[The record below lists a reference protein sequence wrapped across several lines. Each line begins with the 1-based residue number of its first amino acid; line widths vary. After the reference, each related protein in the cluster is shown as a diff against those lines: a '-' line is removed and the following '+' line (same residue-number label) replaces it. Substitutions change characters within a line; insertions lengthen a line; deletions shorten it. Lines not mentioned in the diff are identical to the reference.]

1 MCLVGLYEYGQSAF
15 VRYWHLAGITLG
27 AQNVC
32 FRGKSGHHEL
42 TPSYPLM
49 TQSGHV
55 DAIALAIVP
64 QNREL
69 DMPDYMFFMHDDA
82 RDGEN
87 DWEPYLTK
95 LKANGS
101 FEGGS
106 AIGNGVCVRKGGEVP
121 SLTAHL
127 TGYIRVNA
135 DDLDHARSLLAGNP
149 HFEAGGT
156 VEIRALP
163 RTD

>member
-1 MCLVGLYEYGQSAF
+1 
-15 VRYWHLAGITLG
+15 
-27 AQNVC
+27 
-32 FRGKSGHHEL
+32 
-42 TPSYPLM
+42 
-49 TQSGHV
+49 
-55 DAIALAIVP
+55 
-64 QNREL
+64 
-69 DMPDYMFFMHDDA
+69 MPDYMFFMHDDV

-95 LKANGS
+95 LKAKRS

-135 DDLDHARSLLAGNP
+135 DDLDHARSDFQKSADIGQRISS
-149 HFEAGGT
+149 HFWRGQS
-156 VEIRALP
+156 LC
-163 RTD
+163 

>member
-1 MCLVGLYEYGQSAF
+1 
-15 VRYWHLAGITLG
+15 
-27 AQNVC
+27 
-32 FRGKSGHHEL
+32 
-42 TPSYPLM
+42 
-49 TQSGHV
+49 
-55 DAIALAIVP
+55 
-64 QNREL
+64 
-69 DMPDYMFFMHDDA
+69 MPDYMFFMHDDV

-106 AIGNGVCVRKGGEVP
+106 AIGNGVCVRKSGEVP

-127 TGYIRVNA
+127 TGYIRVTA

>member
-1 MCLVGLYEYGQSAF
+1 
-15 VRYWHLAGITLG
+15 
-27 AQNVC
+27 
-32 FRGKSGHHEL
+32 
-42 TPSYPLM
+42 
-49 TQSGHV
+49 
-55 DAIALAIVP
+55 
-64 QNREL
+64 
-69 DMPDYMFFMHDDA
+69 MPDYMFFMHDDA

-149 HFEAGGT
+149 HFEGNPGVATDRLTSKSQRTLGSALAATFGGDNLFAELSGPKWRAPSLAAGGK
-156 VEIRALP
+156 RLA
-163 RTD
+163 

>member
-1 MCLVGLYEYGQSAF
+1 
-15 VRYWHLAGITLG
+15 
-27 AQNVC
+27 
-32 FRGKSGHHEL
+32 
-42 TPSYPLM
+42 
-49 TQSGHV
+49 
-55 DAIALAIVP
+55 
-64 QNREL
+64 
-69 DMPDYMFFMHDDA
+69 MPDYMFFMHDDV

-106 AIGNGVCVRKGGEVP
+106 AIGNGVCVRKSGEVP

-135 DDLDHARSLLAGNP
+135 DDLDHARSLLVGNP
-149 HFEAGGT
+149 PFRSWRNGGNPGVAT
-156 VEIRALP
+156 DRLASKGQRTLGPLIPMPGPERPISFHLERRTLRTRVLHPRPLYSNQVDRQVIRQPMSAFGV
-163 RTD
+163 RADIRI

>member
-1 MCLVGLYEYGQSAF
+1 
-15 VRYWHLAGITLG
+15 
-27 AQNVC
+27 
-32 FRGKSGHHEL
+32 
-42 TPSYPLM
+42 
-49 TQSGHV
+49 
-55 DAIALAIVP
+55 
-64 QNREL
+64 
-69 DMPDYMFFMHDDA
+69 MPDYMFFMHDDA
-82 RDGEN
+82 RDGKN

-106 AIGNGVCVRKGGEVP
+106 AIGNGFGVRKSGEVP

-127 TGYIRVNA
+127 TGYIRVTA

>member
-1 MCLVGLYEYGQSAF
+1 MPLPRHGFDYKTKAQVRYAPCSIQKTVVCFRIQPGARLLGLLNANVCLVGIYEYGQSAF
-15 VRYWHLAGITLG
+15 GRYWHLAGITLG
-27 AQNVC
+27 AQNVR

-87 DWEPYLTK
+87 DGAASH
-95 LKANGS
+95 KA
-101 FEGGS
+101 EGQWVFRGGK
-106 AIGNGVCVRKGGEVP
+106 AIGNKNC
-121 SLTAHL
+121 
-127 TGYIRVNA
+127 TGW
-135 DDLDHARSLLAGNP
+135 
-149 HFEAGGT
+149 
-156 VEIRALP
+156 
-163 RTD
+163 